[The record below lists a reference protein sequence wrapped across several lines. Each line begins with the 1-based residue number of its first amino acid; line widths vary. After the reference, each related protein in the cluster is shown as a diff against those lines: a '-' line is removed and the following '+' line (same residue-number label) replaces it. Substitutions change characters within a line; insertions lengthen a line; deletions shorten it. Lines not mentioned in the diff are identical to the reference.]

1 MPQELRVSIGQH
13 SLAGRK
19 PVNQDSHGVRVP
31 TGEALA
37 SHGVTLAL
45 ADGLSGSPVSHQAS
59 AQAVQGF
66 LQAYYQVDHP
76 ASVEQ
81 AARPVLEELNHR
93 LYAQTQSLGAQADPR
108 KGQVCAF
115 SALILRGR
123 EGHLLHVGDCRI
135 YRLQAQ
141 TLEPL
146 TQDHRVRGPAVLGYQ
161 GRALGLDAT
170 VAVDDRHWPLAQGEV
185 YLLTTEGAYEYLNA
199 ADVQAALA
207 RHPDQLDAAAST
219 LAAMA
224 LERCS
229 QDNITV
235 LLVRIDAL
243 PPGTDAPRQDDS
255 HLPCPPPLQAGMSFE
270 GCTLVRELHHSARS
284 QVWLAVDGAQG
295 ETLALKVPAP
305 ALQQNLAALA
315 RFQHEEWVARRI
327 DNPHVRKPAASERPH
342 RYLCV
347 ALAYVEGQT
356 LAQWMADHPRP
367 ELDAVRQLVMQIARG
382 LQAFHR
388 RGLLY
393 GGLSPDN
400 VLIDR
405 TGTVQ
410 LIDFGA
416 VRAFGLA
423 EDSAP
428 APDAASAS
436 PYSAPECATGGA
448 PGPQADLFALA
459 VLTYQMLSGQLPY
472 PSTGATPPSPAD
484 WRHRRAVPLRA
495 HRPDLPAW
503 LEAVLNRALQPQP
516 QRRPELLSEFT
527 HALTAPGP
535 AVSEPRPLPLIE
547 RHPVRFWQTVSAV
560 LGLLVIGLTA
570 ALLR

>member
-19 PVNQDSHGVRVP
+19 PVNQDSHGVHVP

-37 SHGVTLAL
+37 SHGITLAL

-66 LQAYYQVDHP
+66 LQAYYAAPSPDN
-76 ASVEQ
+76 VEQ
-81 AARPVLEELNHR
+81 VARPVLEELNRR

-108 KGQVCAF
+108 QGHVCAF

-141 TLEPL
+141 SLEPL

-161 GRALGLDAT
+161 GRALGLAAT
-170 VAVDDRHWPLAQGEV
+170 VDVDDRHWTLAQGEV

-207 RHPDQLDAAAST
+207 RHPGQLDAAAAT

-243 PPGTDAPRQDDS
+243 PSGTDAPGPEDS
-255 HLPCPPPLQAGMSFE
+255 ALPCPPPLQAGMAFE

-284 QVWLAVDGAQG
+284 QVWLAVDAEHG
-295 ETLALKVPAP
+295 ETLTLKVPAP
-305 ALQQNLAALA
+305 ALRQDLAALA

-327 DNPHVRKPAASERPH
+327 DNPHVRKPAPHERPH

-347 ALAYVEGQT
+347 ALAHVEGQT

-367 ELDAVRQLVMQIARG
+367 DLDAVRQLVTQMARG

-410 LIDFGA
+410 LIDFST

-423 EDSAP
+423 PDHPANVAP
-428 APDAASAS
+428 AS
-436 PYSAPECATGGA
+436 PYSAPECAASGGT
-448 PGPQADLFALA
+448 PGPQADLFSLA
-459 VLTYQMLSGQLPY
+459 VLSYQMLTGQLPY
-472 PSTGATPPSPAD
+472 PPTADTPPSPAD
-484 WRHRRAVPLRA
+484 WRRRSPTPLRA

-503 LEAVLNRALQPQP
+503 LEAVLAKALQPQP
-516 QRRPELLSEFT
+516 LRRPELLSEFT
-527 HALTAPGP
+527 HALAASGA
-535 AVSEPRPLPLIE
+535 AVSEPRPVPLIE

-560 LGLLVIGLTA
+560 LAVTVLVLTGW
-570 ALLR
+570 LLR